1 MNWDTVDAALFDLDG
16 VITPTAE
23 VHMRAW
29 EVMFSRF
36 LEARAEELDEELEPY
51 TDDDYFAHVDGRPRY
66 EGVAAFLE
74 SRGIELP
81 QGDPSDH
88 PDKETVSGLGNRK
101 NDVFLEILA
110 QEGIR
115 VYPGSL
121 DLLDHL
127 RSVGTRVAVVSSSR
141 NAHQVLR
148 TAGLAARFRVVVDG
162 ELAAQKGIPGK
173 PRPDTFVYAA
183 EQLGVDPAR
192 SVVIE
197 DAVSGVRAG
206 AAGPFAA
213 VIGVD
218 RGVGEQALRDA
229 GATEVVTDLAELVP

>member
-1 MNWDTVDAALFDLDG
+1 MDWDTVDAALFDLDG
-16 VITPTAE
+16 VLTPTAE

-36 LEARAEELDEELEPY
+36 LQSLDEEHDPY
-51 TDDDYFAHVDGRPRY
+51 TDEDYFAHVDGRPRY

-81 QGDPSDH
+81 HGDPSDA
-88 PDKETVSGLGNRK
+88 PDDQTVCGLGNRK

-110 QEGIR
+110 SEGIE

-121 DLLDHL
+121 KLLDHL
-127 RSVGTRVAVVSSSR
+127 REVGTSVAVVSSSR

-148 TAGLAARFRVVVDG
+148 TSGLSPRFSVVVDG
-162 ELAAQKGIPGK
+162 MLAAQEQIPGK

-192 SVVIE
+192 AVVIE
-197 DAVSGVRAG
+197 DAVSGVQAG
-206 AAGPFAA
+206 AAGGFAA
-213 VIGVD
+213 VVGVD
-218 RGVGEQALRDA
+218 RGVGEQALIAA
-229 GATEVVTDLAELVP
+229 GATRVVTDLAELVR

>member
-16 VITPTAE
+16 VLTPTAE

-36 LEARAEELDEELEPY
+36 LESLEEEHEPY
-51 TDDDYFAHVDGRPRY
+51 TDEDYFAHVDGRPRY

-81 QGDPSDH
+81 HGEPSDL
-88 PDKETVSGLGNRK
+88 PGEQTVSGLGNRK

-110 QEGIR
+110 TEGIQ

-121 DLLDHL
+121 KLLDHL
-127 RSVGTRVAVVSSSR
+127 RTVGTAVAVVSSSR

-148 TAGLAARFRVVVDG
+148 TAGLSPRFTVVVDG
-162 ELAAQKGIPGK
+162 TLAAQEGIPGK

-183 EQLGVDPAR
+183 QQLGVDPAR
-192 SVVIE
+192 AVVIE
-197 DAVSGVRAG
+197 DAVSGVQAG
-206 AAGPFAA
+206 AAGGFAA
-213 VIGVD
+213 VVGVD
-218 RGVGEQALRDA
+218 RGVGEDALRDA
-229 GATEVVTDLAELVP
+229 GATQVVEDLAELVP

>member
-1 MNWDTVDAALFDLDG
+1 VNWDTVDAALFDLDG
-16 VITPTAE
+16 VLTPTAE

-29 EVMFSRF
+29 EVMFTRF
-36 LEARAEELDEELEPY
+36 LDGRDEEHEPY
-51 TDDDYFAHVDGRPRY
+51 TDEDYFAHVDGRPRY

-81 QGDPSDH
+81 YGQTTDH
-88 PDKETVSGLGNRK
+88 PDELTVCGLGNRK

-110 QEGIR
+110 LEGIR

-121 DLLDHL
+121 KLLDHL
-127 RSVGTRVAVVSSSR
+127 RTVGTRVAVVSSSR
-141 NAHQVLR
+141 NARQVLR

-162 ELAAQKGIPGK
+162 ELAAEQGIAGK

-183 EQLGVDPAR
+183 QQLGVDPAR
-192 SVVIE
+192 AVVVE
-197 DAVSGVRAG
+197 DAVSGVQAG
-206 AAGPFAA
+206 AAGDFAA

-218 RGVGEQALRDA
+218 RGVGEQSLRDA
-229 GATEVVTDLAELVP
+229 GATLVVDDLAELLP